1 MGYIIDFSLVL
12 ISSLFFSESI
22 NERYSQSDILRLG
35 ILYKNRKEFFLIV
48 NEFTNSDNLLERG

>member
-12 ISSLFFSESI
+12 ISSLFSESI
-22 NERYSQSDILRLG
+22 NERYSQLDFLRLG
-35 ILYKNRKEFFLIV
+35 ILYKNRKVFLIV